1 MQTEWERHCLHMQ
14 EYPVF
19 SFLFCFFFLHGM
31 TLLLL
36 LESLVKLTADDIL
49 DFFSLFPESRLWN
62 IIQTVSFGEE
72 TLCMKCQSLFS
83 EKSKGEYFKMSS
95 SEFTQR
101 VLKAKALSDIVDGI
115 LFVLQCI
122 LIFQRR

>member
-1 MQTEWERHCLHMQ
+1 MAHDSIIIVGILGKTYSRRH
-14 EYPVF
+14 F
-19 SFLFCFFFLHGM
+19 G
-31 TLLLL
+31 
-36 LESLVKLTADDIL
+36 I
-49 DFFSLFPESRLWN
+49 FFSLFPESRLWSF
-62 IIQTVSFGEE
+62 IQTVSFGEE
-72 TLCMKCQSLFS
+72 SLCMKCQSLFS
-83 EKSKGEYFKMSS
+83 EKSKGKYFKMSS